1 MSGQSREA
9 ALIRR
14 RPLHPTAAAVL
25 GYVVGFKRE
34 HAGDSPTVREIAD
47 ALDIPSTSTVN
58 HHLVMLERRGLIFR
72 PLGRARS
79 IAIPGARWVG
89 PDEAA
94 TATTTATSSRSVMPL
109 PTRTS

>member
-58 HHLVMLERRGLIFR
+58 HHLVMLERRGLIHR
-72 PLGRARS
+72 PAGLARS
-79 IAIPGARWVG
+79 IVIPGARWVLEEG
-89 PDEAA
+89 AGD
-94 TATTTATSSRSVMPL
+94 
-109 PTRTS
+109 